1 MSRDNLRK
9 LKLTHFF
16 RSSKQQQIMKKN
28 NNKTNVLNTNT
39 GVQHVQIAGVAY
51 YDESKYFMFAPDF
64 TGKNRV
70 PSLRMR
76 GVAQQMSDGTF
87 DFVAQPKKKPLSQLI
102 KKLAHGR
109 VSKTADGAI
118 QLTLKVYCDEG
129 VNIGD
134 VLADEAEDASEAVVE
149 YQLKH

>member
-16 RSSKQQQIMKKN
+16 RSSNQQKIMKKN

-64 TGKNRV
+64 IGKNRV

-109 VSKTADGAI
+109 VSMTKDKAI
-118 QLTLKVYCDEG
+118 QLTLKVTPDE
-129 VNIGD
+129 NINIAQTIA
-134 VLADEAEDASEAVVE
+134 VESAEAADAILNFEF
-149 YQLKH
+149 

>member
-28 NNKTNVLNTNT
+28 NNKTNMLNTNT

-64 TGKNRV
+64 IGKNRV

>member
-1 MSRDNLRK
+1 
-9 LKLTHFF
+9 
-16 RSSKQQQIMKKN
+16 MKKN

-39 GVQHVQIAGVAY
+39 GEQHVHIAGVAY

-64 TGKNRV
+64 IGKNRV

-134 VLADEAEDASEAVVE
+134 VLADEATDASEAVVE

>member
-16 RSSKQQQIMKKN
+16 RSSKQQKIMKKN

-64 TGKNRV
+64 IGKNRV

-134 VLADEAEDASEAVVE
+134 VLADEAADASEAVVD

>member
-134 VLADEAEDASEAVVE
+134 VLADEATDASEAVVE

>member
-39 GVQHVQIAGVAY
+39 GELHVQIAGVAY

-64 TGKNRV
+64 IGKNRV

-118 QLTLKVYCDEG
+118 QLTLKVYCSEG

-134 VLADEAEDASEAVVE
+134 VLADEAADASEAVVE

>member
-16 RSSKQQQIMKKN
+16 RSSKQQKIMKKN

-51 YDESKYFMFAPDF
+51 QDESKYFMFAPDF

>member
-64 TGKNRV
+64 IGKNRV

-109 VSKTADGAI
+109 VSKTVDGAI

>member
-16 RSSKQQQIMKKN
+16 RSSNQQKIMKKN
-28 NNKTNVLNTNT
+28 NNKTNVLNTNA

-64 TGKNRV
+64 IGKNRV

>member
-16 RSSKQQQIMKKN
+16 RSSNQQKIMKKN

-51 YDESKYFMFAPDF
+51 YDESKYFMFAPDII
-64 TGKNRV
+64 GKNRV

>member
-64 TGKNRV
+64 IGKNRV

-118 QLTLKVYCDEG
+118 QLTLKVYCSEG

-134 VLADEAEDASEAVVE
+134 VLADEAADASEAVVE

>member
-64 TGKNRV
+64 IGKNRV

-134 VLADEAEDASEAVVE
+134 VLADEAADASEAVVD

>member
-118 QLTLKVYCDEG
+118 QLTLKVFCDEG

>member
-64 TGKNRV
+64 IGKNRV

-118 QLTLKVYCDEG
+118 QLTLKVYCDEV

>member
-1 MSRDNLRK
+1 
-9 LKLTHFF
+9 
-16 RSSKQQQIMKKN
+16 MKKN

-64 TGKNRV
+64 IGKNRV

-102 KKLAHGR
+102 MKLAHGR

>member
-1 MSRDNLRK
+1 
-9 LKLTHFF
+9 
-16 RSSKQQQIMKKN
+16 MKKN

-39 GVQHVQIAGVAY
+39 GEQHVQIAGMAY

-64 TGKNRV
+64 IGKNRV

>member
-64 TGKNRV
+64 IGKNRV
-70 PSLRMR
+70 SSLRMR

-118 QLTLKVYCDEG
+118 QLTLKVFCSEG

>member
-9 LKLTHFF
+9 LKLTNFF

-64 TGKNRV
+64 IGKNRV

>member
-16 RSSKQQQIMKKN
+16 RSSKQQKIMKKN

-64 TGKNRV
+64 IGKNRV

-118 QLTLKVYCDEG
+118 QLTLKVYCSEG

-134 VLADEAEDASEAVVE
+134 VLADEAADASEAVVD

>member
-16 RSSKQQQIMKKN
+16 RSSNQQKIMKKN

-64 TGKNRV
+64 IGKNRV

-134 VLADEAEDASEAVVE
+134 VLADEAEDASEAVVD

>member
-28 NNKTNVLNTNT
+28 NKKTNVLNTNT

-64 TGKNRV
+64 IGKNRV

>member
-16 RSSKQQQIMKKN
+16 RSSKQQKIMKKN

-64 TGKNRV
+64 IGKNRV

>member
-39 GVQHVQIAGVAY
+39 GVQHVQIVGVAY

-64 TGKNRV
+64 IGKNRV

>member
-51 YDESKYFMFAPDF
+51 YDESKYFRFAPDF
-64 TGKNRV
+64 IGKNRV

-129 VNIGD
+129 VNIGEA
-134 VLADEAEDASEAVVE
+134 LADEAAEASEAVVD
-149 YQLKH
+149 YQLKR

>member
-64 TGKNRV
+64 IGKNRV

>member
-1 MSRDNLRK
+1 
-9 LKLTHFF
+9 
-16 RSSKQQQIMKKN
+16 MKKN

-39 GVQHVQIAGVAY
+39 GVQHVQTAGVAY

-64 TGKNRV
+64 IGKNRV